1 MKVLSDE
8 EVLSRLGALPG
19 WKIEDG
25 MLVKTFKFK
34 DFHAALHFVNR
45 LGDVAEEAGHH
56 PDIDIR
62 YNRVRLS
69 LTTHDAGGLT
79 GKDFDLAGQA
89 AKAGRMKVAR
99 NALAACG
106 ESRALKGHGFSRA
119 VSPVKP
125 AGFSP

>member
-1 MKVLSDE
+1 MKLLPDE

-19 WKIEDG
+19 WKIEEQV
-25 MLVKTFKFK
+25 LVKTFKFK
-34 DFHAALHFVNR
+34 DFRAALHFVNR
-45 LGDVAEEAGHH
+45 VGDVAEEANHH

-89 AKAGRMKVAR
+89 QK
-99 NALAACG
+99 LAD
-106 ESRALKGHGFSRA
+106 
-119 VSPVKP
+119 
-125 AGFSP
+125 